1 MDFCS
6 KYDVDLFLTARESYD
21 CGYYD
26 IKNTLLI
33 VYENI
38 VKSKIKKIVDFLLNG
53 TSKDQIQLSNFDG
66 YVIHDGKKRPII
78 ERFKE
83 SLMPFDSNL
92 NTGKLN
98 RMIDAAERDIQEFLA
113 ANAAKAAKAAE
124 VKRFHA
130 IGKASAQKKALEERQ
145 ALEDS
150 INELINQ
157 SK

>member
-92 NTGKLN
+92 NIGKLN

-113 ANAAKAAKAAE
+113 ANAAK
-124 VKRFHA
+124 VKRSHA
-130 IGKASAQKKALEERQ
+130 IDKASAQKKALEEKKG
-145 ALEDS
+145 S
-150 INELINQ
+150 WWFYKWIN
-157 SK
+157 K